1 MKKLLFMFAAAAMTM
16 SANAQTVTES
26 KSFDNFYIGINGGV
40 ASKTTGV
47 NGWLGHLNPNA
58 GLRIGRYFTPVFGLA
73 VESSAYFSNK
83 PYASFGTA
91 VRALNT
97 SLLGT
102 VNLSNWFGGYKGEPR
117 AFEVV
122 GLYGFGWGHTFG
134 SQTVE
139 LNNDGSLAAPYG
151 KTLNGLT
158 SKAGIDFVFNLGSSK
173 AWQLYVEPAIVW
185 GLNGSGYEGVAYNL
199 NKSAVQLNA
208 GVVYKFRNSN
218 GTHNFTIA
226 QLRDQAEID
235 GLNAQVNSLR
245 NNLNDKD
252 AQLAQKDRKI
262 ADLQDALDE
271 CNKKPKYVK
280 PATATNLQPTV
291 LFRLGSS
298 QIDRAQLPN
307 VELIANY
314 MKNHKDAKVTIKGY
328 ASPEGDKQLNQRLSE
343 NRANAVKNML
353 VSKYK
358 ISADRLTAIGM
369 GVTDKLFSE
378 IDFNRVATFNDDTNN
393 D

>member
-1 MKKLLFMFAAAAMTM
+1 M
-16 SANAQTVTES
+16 
-26 KSFDNFYIGINGGV
+26 
-40 ASKTTGV
+40 
-47 NGWLGHLNPNA
+47 
-58 GLRIGRYFTPVFGLA
+58 
-73 VESSAYFSNK
+73 
-83 PYASFGTA
+83 
-91 VRALNT
+91 
-97 SLLGT
+97 
-102 VNLSNWFGGYKGEPR
+102 
-117 AFEVV
+117 
-122 GLYGFGWGHTFG
+122 
-134 SQTVE
+134 
-139 LNNDGSLAAPYG
+139 
-151 KTLNGLT
+151 
-158 SKAGIDFVFNLGSSK
+158 
-173 AWQLYVEPAIVW
+173 
-185 GLNGSGYEGVAYNL
+185 
-199 NKSAVQLNA
+199 
-208 GVVYKFRNSN
+208 
-218 GTHNFTIA
+218 
-226 QLRDQAEID
+226 
-235 GLNAQVNSLR
+235 
-245 NNLNDKD
+245 
-252 AQLAQKDRKI
+252 AQKDRKI